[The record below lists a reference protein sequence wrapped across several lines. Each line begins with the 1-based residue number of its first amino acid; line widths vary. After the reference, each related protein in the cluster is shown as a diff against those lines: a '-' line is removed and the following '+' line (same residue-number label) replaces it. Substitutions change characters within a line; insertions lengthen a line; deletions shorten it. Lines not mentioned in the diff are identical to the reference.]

1 MRCTTIPSRPSYH
14 IDRGPTQTPSLLV
27 VLYPYSHSK
36 SHHMIAPEDFS
47 LMRLEHAAAN
57 AGPAAASGFSD
68 DQWLS
73 PRQCPREQHNVH
85 PDYHRESSVAQVA
98 PLLVVKPFTPIP
110 VGPWSG
116 GNCVTIPPMPYPV
129 QQPHEVRFKGP
140 FLHGVYRTLAHGGR
154 IVAFVLGVLF
164 LLTLYWLALTT
175 SFDDGKAAVY
185 RTCIIVAFFRLPSA
199 WHATHRR
206 PSQVPSVTSAEPFT
220 SAQEYDEFY
229 HGLDEVNLL
238 EELSAAQRRA
248 SQALFALSPFPVP
261 RSVPRYISKTS
272 ASPSPAVDLWS
283 TAPTPATRATLRK
296 SSRRTPFDVPCFHLV
311 GSPISEEDA
320 LLGVPS
326 SLGEEL
332 RRPVTITG
340 SRSQA
345 FCHTETT
352 PVEGRGWNGRA
363 SVLGATVSFTLE
375 RAPPHPAAVTSS
387 RLDRQRSAAETLSP
401 FPTITT
407 PLILSSIPD
416 NLRADFS
423 HPNFLSPSPFTF
435 CEHVGHILES
445 EMFPTFAINH
455 TFNKHFFVNTL
466 KLLGSVDAGRR
477 YIGLNRVPTSF
488 YWCPFQRT
496 PSVHPCA
503 TAVCGMIQFCLTKLE
518 LTFALTLSEIRTHFL
533 THWGRPSLASF
544 AFIKF
549 FHPRDASLLHDGS
562 TNLKPHYPPVGIA
575 FQPGENNSRRGP
587 REISQC
593 HGEQCR
599 REKAAHSPAPVHE
612 VTTTLAPRKCNP
624 SYDNK
629 AELYHHLGPL
639 LIRGRLDNNPK
650 WADPAIASRGRE
662 PWFLRPSLTDSNH
675 TSLPNR
681 NKV

>member
-1 MRCTTIPSRPSYH
+1 MLLACAFRS
-14 IDRGPTQTPSLLV
+14 GPVLIGASLHSCGRRRLV
-27 VLYPYSHSK
+27 C
-36 SHHMIAPEDFS
+36 
-47 LMRLEHAAAN
+47 RL
-57 AGPAAASGFSD
+57 
-68 DQWLS
+68 Q
-73 PRQCPREQHNVH
+73 
-85 PDYHRESSVAQVA
+85 
-98 PLLVVKPFTPIP
+98 
-110 VGPWSG
+110 
-116 GNCVTIPPMPYPV
+116 
-129 QQPHEVRFKGP
+129 
-140 FLHGVYRTLAHGGR
+140 
-154 IVAFVLGVLF
+154 
-164 LLTLYWLALTT
+164 
-175 SFDDGKAAVY
+175 VY

-199 WHATHRR
+199 WHATHR
-206 PSQVPSVTSAEPFT
+206 SVLTALITVREKLVLVAPARSILAAMPLATVGLPRSPASASAEPFT

-423 HPNFLSPSPFTF
+423 HPTSSHLPLSPSVNMSGTF
-435 CEHVGHILES
+435 WSQRCSLFVD
-445 EMFPTFAINH
+445 FA
-455 TFNKHFFVNTL
+455 
-466 KLLGSVDAGRR
+466 
-477 YIGLNRVPTSF
+477 
-488 YWCPFQRT
+488 
-496 PSVHPCA
+496 
-503 TAVCGMIQFCLTKLE
+503 E
-518 LTFALTLSEIRTHFL
+518 
-533 THWGRPSLASF
+533 
-544 AFIKF
+544 
-549 FHPRDASLLHDGS
+549 
-562 TNLKPHYPPVGIA
+562 
-575 FQPGENNSRRGP
+575 
-587 REISQC
+587 
-593 HGEQCR
+593 
-599 REKAAHSPAPVHE
+599 
-612 VTTTLAPRKCNP
+612 
-624 SYDNK
+624 
-629 AELYHHLGPL
+629 
-639 LIRGRLDNNPK
+639 
-650 WADPAIASRGRE
+650 
-662 PWFLRPSLTDSNH
+662 
-675 TSLPNR
+675 
-681 NKV
+681 